1 MARILL
7 SVLAA
12 GAIAGGAVAYA
23 ASPQAS
29 QASPALRL
37 VDRAPVTFRGT
48 SFKPR
53 ERVRV
58 IVVAASGT
66 ATRLVRA
73 SSSGGFTV
81 VYRDL
86 RFDPCL
92 EARAVGQGGS
102 RAWFKLPERFCP
114 IPPGGE

>member
-1 MARILL
+1 MARVVLFL
-7 SVLAA
+7 LAA
-12 GAIAGGAVAYA
+12 AAIAGGAAAYA

-29 QASPALRL
+29 QARPSLRL
-37 VDRAPVTFRGT
+37 VDRAPMTFRGT

-58 IVVAASGT
+58 VVVAASGT

-73 SSSGGFTV
+73 SSTGAFAV
-81 VYRDL
+81 VYRGL
-86 RFDPCL
+86 PFDPCL

-114 IPPGGE
+114 IPPDGE